1 MIDHHDALLSK
12 LIDDAFYGRPLIAV
26 TGVEGAGKTT
36 LARRFAQQFAN
47 EAECIALKASDFKNR
62 DDFIQRLVS
71 KLSPDSVEYAADT
84 PLNTIVD
91 YAGSLADQERLLV
104 LIVDDAESLSDAFL
118 ETLYELIDEA
128 DEASLCCLLLGDPAL
143 KDAIERADPN
153 GGIEDFSWF
162 DLPKLEE
169 PERPV
174 DPDQPIAAT
183 ATATITATT
192 EAAAPID
199 ELLQKLDVH
208 EAQVESGATES
219 AEPIELAP
227 LDIEKESD
235 ESFDELLGMMVN
247 DAEEGAAA
255 DTESDDEPEFDGS
268 PESEPELEPE
278 PEPELEPEA
287 ETETETEPEPEPEPE
302 SEPEPDSAFERVN
315 SDAVQRGDSGLEPAA
330 SEDEFDRN
338 IDEWLEP
345 DTRPSLGG
353 ARFSA
358 GEDLELDFDNDEQ
371 PEDAGQARRDEAST
385 LDPDIFGDDEDDVNT
400 SASKTDYLA
409 AAIGFARSVPLRL
422 AAARN
427 YWLAAGGLM
436 LLVLAV
442 IVFWRI
448 PDEPSSGTIELAAPV
463 ASRAGDSA
471 SVMPPTSGQI
481 SRPTADRSVVEP
493 DLEIVSSAVPVI
505 ANTAELSQPA
515 SLERVTSPE
524 RVDSEQA
531 MLAPDEIGVAAVS
544 VSEARPVARS
554 SSAAPTASPTPAPT
568 SPALAATRQAP
579 ATPVSPAAASPLQ
592 QNRLS
597 GSAFERQLLAMPAGS
612 FTLQILGASSEA
624 NVQAFVERY
633 GGGLRQTLGYYRSQ
647 RGGAPWF
654 IVAYGEFT
662 TREQASATLRRLP
675 QALSAAGPWVRPIAA
690 AQAEIRAAR

>member
-128 DEASLCCLLLGDPAL
+128 DEASLCCLLLGDPGL

-199 ELLQKLDVH
+199 ELLQKPDVH

-235 ESFDELLGMMVN
+235 ESFDELLGMMAN
-247 DAEEGAAA
+247 DAGAGAAA
-255 DTESDDEPEFDGS
+255 DTESDDNPEFDGS
-268 PESEPELEPE
+268 SEP
-278 PEPELEPEA
+278 
-287 ETETETEPEPEPEPE
+287 
-302 SEPEPDSAFERVN
+302 EPEPDSAFERVN
-315 SDAVQRGDSGLEPAA
+315 SDAVQLGDSGLEPAA

-409 AAIGFARSVPLRL
+409 AATGFARSVPLRL

-515 SLERVTSPE
+515 SPQRPASPERATSPE

-531 MLAPDEIGVAAVS
+531 VLAPDEIGVAAVS
-544 VSEARPVARS
+544 VSEARPVARR

-568 SPALAATRQAP
+568 RAATPPTLAATRPAP

-624 NVQAFVERY
+624 NVQAFVERN

>member
-128 DEASLCCLLLGDPAL
+128 DEASLCCLLLGDPGL

-183 ATATITATT
+183 AIATITATT

-199 ELLQKLDVH
+199 ELLQKPDVH

-235 ESFDELLGMMVN
+235 ESFDELLGMMAN
-247 DAEEGAAA
+247 DAGAGAAA
-255 DTESDDEPEFDGS
+255 DTESDDNPEFDGS
-268 PESEPELEPE
+268 SEP
-278 PEPELEPEA
+278 
-287 ETETETEPEPEPEPE
+287 
-302 SEPEPDSAFERVN
+302 EPEPDSAFERVN
-315 SDAVQRGDSGLEPAA
+315 SDAVQLGDSGLEPAA

-515 SLERVTSPE
+515 SLERVTSQERVTSPE

>member
-1 MIDHHDALLSK
+1 MTDNHDAFLSK

-71 KLSPDSVEYAADT
+71 KLSPDSVEYAADS

-162 DLPKLEE
+162 DLPKVEK

-174 DPDQPIAAT
+174 DPEQQIT
-183 ATATITATT
+183 STI

-199 ELLQKLDVH
+199 ELHHKRDVH
-208 EAQVESGATES
+208 EPEIDSVAVEPTE
-219 AEPIELAP
+219 LTL
-227 LDIEKESD
+227 LDIEEESD
-235 ESFDELLGMMVN
+235 ESFDELLGMMTN
-247 DAEEGAAA
+247 DAGGESA
-255 DTESDDEPEFDGS
+255 D
-268 PESEPELEPE
+268 
-278 PEPELEPEA
+278 
-287 ETETETEPEPEPEPE
+287 
-302 SEPEPDSAFERVN
+302 
-315 SDAVQRGDSGLEPAA
+315 EPAA
-330 SEDEFDRN
+330 QAFDQQRGQLVEHLVDESSSDFEEEQRMAGERESDEEAFHEESGLDPAESEDDFDRN
-338 IDEWLEP
+338 IDGRLEP

-353 ARFSA
+353 ERFAA
-358 GEDLELDFDNDEQ
+358 GEDLELDFDNREQ
-371 PEDAGQARRDEAST
+371 PEAARQARRVDEST
-385 LDPDIFGDDEDDVNT
+385 LDPDIFGDAQDDVNT
-400 SASKTDYLA
+400 GASKTDYLA
-409 AAIGFARSVPLRL
+409 AATVFARSVPLRL

-448 PDEPSSGTIELAAPV
+448 PDERNSGIIEFAAPV
-463 ASRAGDSA
+463 ASRAGDSV
-471 SVMPPTSGQI
+471 SVMPPTSGQT
-481 SRPTADRSVVEP
+481 SRPTSDRSIVEP
-493 DLEIVSSAVPVI
+493 DLGIVSSAEPVI
-505 ANTAELSQPA
+505 ANTAGSSQLA
-515 SLERVTSPE
+515 SPE
-524 RVDSEQA
+524 RVDTERA
-531 MLAPDEIGVAAVS
+531 VLAPDEIEVAAVP

-554 SSAAPTASPTPAPT
+554 SSAAPPVSPTPVPTRATTRPAPAAT
-568 SPALAATRQAP
+568 VSPAAT
-579 ATPVSPAAASPLQ
+579 PAAASPRQ
-592 QNRLS
+592 QNRLD
-597 GSAFERQLLAMPAGS
+597 GSAFERQLLAAPAES

-624 NVQAFVERY
+624 NVQAFVERN

-654 IVAYGEFT
+654 IVAYGEFA
-662 TREQASATLRRLP
+662 TREQADATRNRLP
-675 QALSAAGPWVRPIAA
+675 QALSAAGPWVRPITA
-690 AQAEIRAAR
+690 AQAEIQAAR

>member
-183 ATATITATT
+183 AIATITATT

-199 ELLQKLDVH
+199 ELLQKPDVH

-235 ESFDELLGMMVN
+235 ESFDELLGMMAN
-247 DAEEGAAA
+247 DAGAGAAA
-255 DTESDDEPEFDGS
+255 DTESDDNPEFDGS
-268 PESEPELEPE
+268 SEP
-278 PEPELEPEA
+278 
-287 ETETETEPEPEPEPE
+287 
-302 SEPEPDSAFERVN
+302 EPEPDSAFERVN

-409 AAIGFARSVPLRL
+409 AATGFARSVPLRL

-544 VSEARPVARS
+544 VSEARPVARR

-568 SPALAATRQAP
+568 RAATPPTLAATRPAP

-624 NVQAFVERY
+624 NVQAFVERN

>member
-128 DEASLCCLLLGDPAL
+128 DEASLCCLLLGDPRL

-174 DPDQPIAAT
+174 DPDQPIAST
-183 ATATITATT
+183 AIATITATT

-199 ELLQKLDVH
+199 ELLQKPDVH

-235 ESFDELLGMMVN
+235 ESFDELLGMMAN
-247 DAEEGAAA
+247 DAGAGAAA
-255 DTESDDEPEFDGS
+255 DTESDDNPEFDGS
-268 PESEPELEPE
+268 SD
-278 PEPELEPEA
+278 
-287 ETETETEPEPEPEPE
+287 
-302 SEPEPDSAFERVN
+302 PEPDSAFERVN
-315 SDAVQRGDSGLEPAA
+315 SDAVQLGDSGLEPAA

-409 AAIGFARSVPLRL
+409 AATGFARSVPLRL

-524 RVDSEQA
+524 RATSPERVDSEQA
-531 MLAPDEIGVAAVS
+531 VLAPDEIGVAAVS
-544 VSEARPVARS
+544 VSEARPVARR

-568 SPALAATRQAP
+568 RAATPPTLAATRPAP

-624 NVQAFVERY
+624 NVQAFVERN

>member
-128 DEASLCCLLLGDPAL
+128 DEASLCCLLLGDPGL

-174 DPDQPIAAT
+174 DPDQPIAST
-183 ATATITATT
+183 AIATITATT

-199 ELLQKLDVH
+199 ELLQKPDVH

-235 ESFDELLGMMVN
+235 ESFDELLGMMAN
-247 DAEEGAAA
+247 DAGAGAAA
-255 DTESDDEPEFDGS
+255 DTESDDNPEFDGS
-268 PESEPELEPE
+268 SEP
-278 PEPELEPEA
+278 
-287 ETETETEPEPEPEPE
+287 
-302 SEPEPDSAFERVN
+302 EPEPDSAFERVN
-315 SDAVQRGDSGLEPAA
+315 SDAVQLGDSGLEPAA

-409 AAIGFARSVPLRL
+409 AATGFARSVPLRL

-515 SLERVTSPE
+515 SPERVTSPE

-544 VSEARPVARS
+544 VSEARPVARR

-568 SPALAATRQAP
+568 RAATPPTLAATRPAP

-624 NVQAFVERY
+624 NVQAFVERN

>member
-128 DEASLCCLLLGDPAL
+128 DEASLCCLLLGDPGL

-174 DPDQPIAAT
+174 DPDQPIAST
-183 ATATITATT
+183 AIATITATT

-199 ELLQKLDVH
+199 ELLQKPDVH

-235 ESFDELLGMMVN
+235 ESFDELLGMMAN
-247 DAEEGAAA
+247 DAGAGAAA
-255 DTESDDEPEFDGS
+255 DTESDDNPEFDGS
-268 PESEPELEPE
+268 SEP
-278 PEPELEPEA
+278 
-287 ETETETEPEPEPEPE
+287 
-302 SEPEPDSAFERVN
+302 EPEPDSAFERVN
-315 SDAVQRGDSGLEPAA
+315 SDAVQLGDSGLEPAA

-409 AAIGFARSVPLRL
+409 AATGFARSVPLRL

-481 SRPTADRSVVEP
+481 SRPTADRSLVEP
-493 DLEIVSSAVPVI
+493 DLEIVSSAALVI

-515 SLERVTSPE
+515 SPQRPASPERATSPE

-531 MLAPDEIGVAAVS
+531 VLAPDEIGVAAVS
-544 VSEARPVARS
+544 VSEARPVARR

-568 SPALAATRQAP
+568 RAATPPTLAATRPAP

-624 NVQAFVERY
+624 NVQAFVERN

>member
-128 DEASLCCLLLGDPAL
+128 DEASLCCLLLGDPGL

-174 DPDQPIAAT
+174 DPDQPIAST
-183 ATATITATT
+183 AIATITATT

-199 ELLQKLDVH
+199 ELLQKPDVH

-235 ESFDELLGMMVN
+235 ESFDELLGMMAN
-247 DAEEGAAA
+247 DAGAGAAA
-255 DTESDDEPEFDGS
+255 DTESDDNPEFDGS
-268 PESEPELEPE
+268 SEP
-278 PEPELEPEA
+278 
-287 ETETETEPEPEPEPE
+287 
-302 SEPEPDSAFERVN
+302 EPEPDSAFERVN

-481 SRPTADRSVVEP
+481 SRPTADRSLVEP

>member
-174 DPDQPIAAT
+174 DPDQPIAST
-183 ATATITATT
+183 AIATITATT

-199 ELLQKLDVH
+199 ELLQKPDVH

-235 ESFDELLGMMVN
+235 ESFDELLGMMAN
-247 DAEEGAAA
+247 DAGAGAAA
-255 DTESDDEPEFDGS
+255 DTESDDNPEFDGS
-268 PESEPELEPE
+268 SEP
-278 PEPELEPEA
+278 
-287 ETETETEPEPEPEPE
+287 
-302 SEPEPDSAFERVN
+302 EPEPDSAFERVN

-409 AAIGFARSVPLRL
+409 AATGFARSVPLRL

-481 SRPTADRSVVEP
+481 SRPTADRSLVEP
-493 DLEIVSSAVPVI
+493 DLEIVSSAALVI

-515 SLERVTSPE
+515 SPQRPASPERATSPE

-544 VSEARPVARS
+544 VSEARPVARR

-568 SPALAATRQAP
+568 RAATPPTLAATRPAP

-624 NVQAFVERY
+624 NVQAFVERN

>member
-128 DEASLCCLLLGDPAL
+128 DEASLCCLLLGVPAL

-268 PESEPELEPE
+268 PESEPEL
-278 PEPELEPEA
+278 
-287 ETETETEPEPEPEPE
+287 EPEPE

>member
-174 DPDQPIAAT
+174 DPDQPIAST
-183 ATATITATT
+183 AIATITATT

-199 ELLQKLDVH
+199 ELLQKPDVH

-235 ESFDELLGMMVN
+235 ESFDELLGMMAN
-247 DAEEGAAA
+247 DAGAGAAA
-255 DTESDDEPEFDGS
+255 DTESDDNPEFDGS
-268 PESEPELEPE
+268 SEP
-278 PEPELEPEA
+278 
-287 ETETETEPEPEPEPE
+287 
-302 SEPEPDSAFERVN
+302 EPEPDSAFERVN
-315 SDAVQRGDSGLEPAA
+315 SDAVQLGDSGLEPAA

-409 AAIGFARSVPLRL
+409 AATGFARSVPLRL

-481 SRPTADRSVVEP
+481 SRPTADRSLVEP
-493 DLEIVSSAVPVI
+493 DLEIVSSAALVI

-515 SLERVTSPE
+515 SPQRPASPERATSPE

-531 MLAPDEIGVAAVS
+531 VLAPDEIGVAAVS
-544 VSEARPVARS
+544 VSEARPVARR

-568 SPALAATRQAP
+568 RAATPPTLAATRPAP

-624 NVQAFVERY
+624 NVQAFVERN

>member
-128 DEASLCCLLLGDPAL
+128 DEASLCCLLLGDPGL

-174 DPDQPIAAT
+174 DPDQPIAST
-183 ATATITATT
+183 AIATITATT

-199 ELLQKLDVH
+199 ELLQKPDVH

-235 ESFDELLGMMVN
+235 ESFDELLGMMAN
-247 DAEEGAAA
+247 DAGAGAAA
-255 DTESDDEPEFDGS
+255 DTESDDNPEFDGS
-268 PESEPELEPE
+268 SEPE
-278 PEPELEPEA
+278 PEPY
-287 ETETETEPEPEPEPE
+287 
-302 SEPEPDSAFERVN
+302 SAFERVS
-315 SDAVQRGDSGLEPAA
+315 SDAVQRGESGLEPAE

-409 AAIGFARSVPLRL
+409 AATGFARSVPLRL

-481 SRPTADRSVVEP
+481 SRPTADRSLVEP
-493 DLEIVSSAVPVI
+493 DLEIVSSAALVI

-515 SLERVTSPE
+515 SPQRPASPERATSPE

-531 MLAPDEIGVAAVS
+531 VLAPDEIGVAAVS
-544 VSEARPVARS
+544 VSEARPVARR

-568 SPALAATRQAP
+568 RAATPPTLAATRPAP

-624 NVQAFVERY
+624 NVQAFVERN

>member
-1 MIDHHDALLSK
+1 MA
-12 LIDDAFYGRPLIAV
+12 
-26 TGVEGAGKTT
+26 
-36 LARRFAQQFAN
+36 
-47 EAECIALKASDFKNR
+47 
-62 DDFIQRLVS
+62 
-71 KLSPDSVEYAADT
+71 
-84 PLNTIVD
+84 
-91 YAGSLADQERLLV
+91 
-104 LIVDDAESLSDAFL
+104 
-118 ETLYELIDEA
+118 
-128 DEASLCCLLLGDPAL
+128 
-143 KDAIERADPN
+143 
-153 GGIEDFSWF
+153 
-162 DLPKLEE
+162 
-169 PERPV
+169 
-174 DPDQPIAAT
+174 
-183 ATATITATT
+183 
-192 EAAAPID
+192 
-199 ELLQKLDVH
+199 
-208 EAQVESGATES
+208 
-219 AEPIELAP
+219 
-227 LDIEKESD
+227 
-235 ESFDELLGMMVN
+235 N
-247 DAEEGAAA
+247 DAGAGAAA
-255 DTESDDEPEFDGS
+255 DTESDDNPEFDGS
-268 PESEPELEPE
+268 SEP
-278 PEPELEPEA
+278 
-287 ETETETEPEPEPEPE
+287 
-302 SEPEPDSAFERVN
+302 EPEPDSAFERVN

>member
-174 DPDQPIAAT
+174 DPDQPIAST
-183 ATATITATT
+183 AIATITATT

-199 ELLQKLDVH
+199 ELLQKPDVH

-235 ESFDELLGMMVN
+235 ESFDELLGMMAN
-247 DAEEGAAA
+247 DAGAGAAA
-255 DTESDDEPEFDGS
+255 DTESDDNPEFDGS
-268 PESEPELEPE
+268 SEP
-278 PEPELEPEA
+278 
-287 ETETETEPEPEPEPE
+287 
-302 SEPEPDSAFERVN
+302 EPEPDSAFERVN

-409 AAIGFARSVPLRL
+409 AATGFARSVPLRL

-515 SLERVTSPE
+515 SLERVTSPDRVTSPE

-554 SSAAPTASPTPAPT
+554 SSAAPTASPTRT
-568 SPALAATRQAP
+568 C
-579 ATPVSPAAASPLQ
+579 ASPP
-592 QNRLS
+592 
-597 GSAFERQLLAMPAGS
+597 M
-612 FTLQILGASSEA
+612 
-624 NVQAFVERY
+624 
-633 GGGLRQTLGYYRSQ
+633 
-647 RGGAPWF
+647 APPH
-654 IVAYGEFT
+654 
-662 TREQASATLRRLP
+662 S
-675 QALSAAGPWVRPIAA
+675 
-690 AQAEIRAAR
+690 

>member
-162 DLPKLEE
+162 DLSKLEE

-199 ELLQKLDVH
+199 ELLQKPDVH

-227 LDIEKESD
+227 LDLEKESD
-235 ESFDELLGMMVN
+235 ESFDELLGMMAN
-247 DAEEGAAA
+247 DAGAGAAA
-255 DTESDDEPEFDGS
+255 DTESDDDPEFDGS
-268 PESEPELEPE
+268 SEPELEPE
-278 PEPELEPEA
+278 
-287 ETETETEPEPEPEPE
+287 TEPEP
-302 SEPEPDSAFERVN
+302 EPEPDSAFERVN
-315 SDAVQRGDSGLEPAA
+315 SDAVQLDDSGLEPAA

-358 GEDLELDFDNDEQ
+358 GEDLDPDFDNDEQ

-385 LDPDIFGDDEDDVNT
+385 LDPDIFGDDEDDVNS

-409 AAIGFARSVPLRL
+409 AATGFARSVPLRL

-448 PDEPSSGTIELAAPV
+448 PDEPSSETIELAAPV

-481 SRPTADRSVVEP
+481 SRPTADRTVVEP

-515 SLERVTSPE
+515 FPQRPASPERVTSPE

-531 MLAPDEIGVAAVS
+531 VLAPDEIGVAAVS

-568 SPALAATRQAP
+568 RAATPPTLAATRQAP

-624 NVQAFVERY
+624 NVQAFVERN

-662 TREQASATLRRLP
+662 TREQANSTLRRLP
-675 QALSAAGPWVRPIAA
+675 QPLSAAGPWVRPIAA

>member
-183 ATATITATT
+183 AIATITATT

-199 ELLQKLDVH
+199 ELLQKPDVH

-235 ESFDELLGMMVN
+235 ESFDELLGMMAN
-247 DAEEGAAA
+247 DAGAGAAA
-255 DTESDDEPEFDGS
+255 DTESDDNPEFDGS
-268 PESEPELEPE
+268 SEP
-278 PEPELEPEA
+278 
-287 ETETETEPEPEPEPE
+287 
-302 SEPEPDSAFERVN
+302 EPEPDSAFERVN
-315 SDAVQRGDSGLEPAA
+315 SDAVQLGDSGLEPAA

-409 AAIGFARSVPLRL
+409 AATGFARSVPLRL

-515 SLERVTSPE
+515 SPQRPASPERATSPE

-531 MLAPDEIGVAAVS
+531 VLAPDEIGVAAVS
-544 VSEARPVARS
+544 VSEARPVARR

-568 SPALAATRQAP
+568 RAATPPTLAATRPAP

-624 NVQAFVERY
+624 NVQAFVERN

>member
-183 ATATITATT
+183 AIATITATT

-199 ELLQKLDVH
+199 ELLQKPDVH

-235 ESFDELLGMMVN
+235 ESFDELLGMMAN
-247 DAEEGAAA
+247 DAGAGAAA
-255 DTESDDEPEFDGS
+255 DTESDDNPEFDGS
-268 PESEPELEPE
+268 SEP
-278 PEPELEPEA
+278 
-287 ETETETEPEPEPEPE
+287 
-302 SEPEPDSAFERVN
+302 EPEPDSAFERVN
-315 SDAVQRGDSGLEPAA
+315 SDAVQLGDSGLEPAA

-409 AAIGFARSVPLRL
+409 AATGFARSVPLRL

-524 RVDSEQA
+524 RATSPERVDSEQA
-531 MLAPDEIGVAAVS
+531 VLAPDEIGVAAVS
-544 VSEARPVARS
+544 VSEARPVARR

-568 SPALAATRQAP
+568 RAATPPTLAATRPAP

-624 NVQAFVERY
+624 NVQAFVERN

>member
-183 ATATITATT
+183 AIATITATT

-199 ELLQKLDVH
+199 ELLQKPDVH

-235 ESFDELLGMMVN
+235 ESFDELLGMMAN
-247 DAEEGAAA
+247 DAGAGAAA
-255 DTESDDEPEFDGS
+255 DTESDDNPEFDGS
-268 PESEPELEPE
+268 SEP
-278 PEPELEPEA
+278 
-287 ETETETEPEPEPEPE
+287 
-302 SEPEPDSAFERVN
+302 EPEPDSAFERVN
-315 SDAVQRGDSGLEPAA
+315 SDAVQLGDSGLEPAA

-409 AAIGFARSVPLRL
+409 AATGFARSVPLRL

-612 FTLQILGASSEA
+612 FTLQILGA
-624 NVQAFVERY
+624 
-633 GGGLRQTLGYYRSQ
+633 
-647 RGGAPWF
+647 
-654 IVAYGEFT
+654 
-662 TREQASATLRRLP
+662 
-675 QALSAAGPWVRPIAA
+675 
-690 AQAEIRAAR
+690 

>member
-174 DPDQPIAAT
+174 DPDQPIAST
-183 ATATITATT
+183 AIATITATT

-199 ELLQKLDVH
+199 ELLQKPDVH

-235 ESFDELLGMMVN
+235 ESFDELLGMMAN
-247 DAEEGAAA
+247 DAGAGAAA
-255 DTESDDEPEFDGS
+255 DTESDDNPEFDGS
-268 PESEPELEPE
+268 SEP
-278 PEPELEPEA
+278 
-287 ETETETEPEPEPEPE
+287 
-302 SEPEPDSAFERVN
+302 EPEPDSAFERVN
-315 SDAVQRGDSGLEPAA
+315 SDAVQLGDSGLEPAA

-409 AAIGFARSVPLRL
+409 AATGFARSVPLRL

-493 DLEIVSSAVPVI
+493 DLEIVSSAAPVI

-515 SLERVTSPE
+515 SPQRPASPERATSPE

-531 MLAPDEIGVAAVS
+531 VLAPDEIGVAAVS
-544 VSEARPVARS
+544 VSEARPVARRS
-554 SSAAPTASPTPAPT
+554 IAAPTASPTPAPT
-568 SPALAATRQAP
+568 RAATSPTLAATRPAP

-624 NVQAFVERY
+624 NVQAFVERN

>member
-128 DEASLCCLLLGDPAL
+128 DEASLCCLLLGDPGL

-183 ATATITATT
+183 AIATITATT

-199 ELLQKLDVH
+199 ELLQKPDVH

-255 DTESDDEPEFDGS
+255 DTESDDDPEFDGS
-268 PESEPELEPE
+268 SEP
-278 PEPELEPEA
+278 
-287 ETETETEPEPEPEPE
+287 
-302 SEPEPDSAFERVN
+302 EPEPDSAFERVN
-315 SDAVQRGDSGLEPAA
+315 SDAVQLGDSGLEPAA

-385 LDPDIFGDDEDDVNT
+385 LDPDIFVDDEDDVNT
-400 SASKTDYLA
+400 GASKTDYLA

-448 PDEPSSGTIELAAPV
+448 PDESSSGTIELAAPV

-481 SRPTADRSVVEP
+481 SRPTADRSAVEP
-493 DLEIVSSAVPVI
+493 DLGIVSSAAPDI

-515 SLERVTSPE
+515 SPQRPASPERATSPE

-624 NVQAFVERY
+624 NVQAFVERN

>member
-128 DEASLCCLLLGDPAL
+128 DEASLCCLLLGDPTL

-235 ESFDELLGMMVN
+235 ESFDELLGMMAN
-247 DAEEGAAA
+247 DAGAGAAA
-255 DTESDDEPEFDGS
+255 DTESDDNPEFDGS
-268 PESEPELEPE
+268 SEP
-278 PEPELEPEA
+278 
-287 ETETETEPEPEPEPE
+287 
-302 SEPEPDSAFERVN
+302 EPEPDSAFERVN
-315 SDAVQRGDSGLEPAA
+315 SDAVQLGDSGLEPAA

-409 AAIGFARSVPLRL
+409 AATGFARSVPLRL

-427 YWLAAGGLM
+427 YWLAAGELM

-515 SLERVTSPE
+515 SQERVTSPDRVTSPE

>member
-183 ATATITATT
+183 AIATITATT

-199 ELLQKLDVH
+199 ELLQKPDVH

-235 ESFDELLGMMVN
+235 ESFDELLGMMAN
-247 DAEEGAAA
+247 DAGAGAAA
-255 DTESDDEPEFDGS
+255 DTESDDNPEFDGS
-268 PESEPELEPE
+268 SEP
-278 PEPELEPEA
+278 
-287 ETETETEPEPEPEPE
+287 
-302 SEPEPDSAFERVN
+302 EPEPDSAFERVN
-315 SDAVQRGDSGLEPAA
+315 SDAVQLGDSGLEPAA

-345 DTRPSLGG
+345 DTQPSLGG

-481 SRPTADRSVVEP
+481 SRPTADRSLVEP
-493 DLEIVSSAVPVI
+493 DLEIVSSAALVI

-515 SLERVTSPE
+515 SPQSPASPERATSPE

-531 MLAPDEIGVAAVS
+531 VLAPDEIGVAAVS
-544 VSEARPVARS
+544 VSEARPVARR

>member
-1 MIDHHDALLSK
+1 MIDNHDALLSK

-128 DEASLCCLLLGDPAL
+128 DEASLCCLLLGDPGL

-169 PERPV
+169 PERPA
-174 DPDQPIAAT
+174 DPGQPIPVNIPAAIPPTIPAAIPATIPAAIPVAIPAT
-183 ATATITATT
+183 A
-192 EAAAPID
+192 EASAPVD
-199 ELLQKLDVH
+199 ELLQKPDVH
-208 EAQVESGATES
+208 ETQVESVA
-219 AEPIELAP
+219 AEPIELAL
-227 LDIEKESD
+227 LDIEEESD
-235 ESFDELLGMMVN
+235 ESFDELLGMMAN
-247 DAEEGAAA
+247 DAEEEAGEEAEEDAAA
-255 DTESDDEPEFDGS
+255 DTEP
-268 PESEPELEPE
+268 
-278 PEPELEPEA
+278 
-287 ETETETEPEPEPEPE
+287 
-302 SEPEPDSAFERVN
+302 EPEPDSAFERVN
-315 SDAVQRGDSGLEPAA
+315 SDAVELGESGLEPAE

-353 ARFSA
+353 ARSSA

-371 PEDAGQARRDEAST
+371 PEDAGQARRGEELT

-400 SASKTDYLA
+400 GASKTDYLA
-409 AAIGFARSVPLRL
+409 AATVFARSVPLRL

-448 PDEPSSGTIELAAPV
+448 PDEPSSGTIELASPV
-463 ASRAGDSA
+463 ESRGGDSVP
-471 SVMPPTSGQI
+471 VMPPTSGQI
-481 SRPTADRSVVEP
+481 SRPTADRAIVES
-493 DLEIVSSAVPVI
+493 DLGIVSSAAPVI
-505 ANTAELSQPA
+505 VNTAELSQPA
-515 SLERVTSPE
+515 SPERPASQE

-531 MLAPDEIGVAAVS
+531 VRAPDDIEVAAVPA
-544 VSEARPVARS
+544 SEARPVAPS
-554 SSAAPTASPTPAPT
+554 SSAVATASSMPELTRAAPPPAAMTTLPAP
-568 SPALAATRQAP
+568 AAT
-579 ATPVSPAAASPLQ
+579 VSPAAASPRQPNELG
-592 QNRLS
+592 
-597 GSAFERQLLAMPAGS
+597 GSAFERQLLAASAES

-624 NVQAFVERY
+624 NVQAFVARN

-662 TREQASATLRRLP
+662 TREQASATLSRLP
-675 QALSAAGPWVRPIAA
+675 QVLSAAGPWVRPIAA

>member
-143 KDAIERADPN
+143 RDAIERADPN

-174 DPDQPIAAT
+174 DPDQPIEAT

-199 ELLQKLDVH
+199 ELLQKPDVH

-235 ESFDELLGMMVN
+235 GSFDKLLGMMAN
-247 DAEEGAAA
+247 DAGAGAAA
-255 DTESDDEPEFDGS
+255 DTESDDDPEFDGS
-268 PESEPELEPE
+268 SE
-278 PEPELEPEA
+278 PEPELEPE
-287 ETETETEPEPEPEPE
+287 TEPETEPEPEPEPE
-302 SEPEPDSAFERVN
+302 SEPEPEPDSAFERVS
-315 SDAVQRGDSGLEPAA
+315 SDAVQLGDSGLEPAA

-353 ARFSA
+353 ASFSA
-358 GEDLELDFDNDEQ
+358 GEDLDPDFDNDEQ

-409 AAIGFARSVPLRL
+409 AATGFARSAPLRL

-427 YWLAAGGLM
+427 YWLAAVGLM

-448 PDEPSSGTIELAAPV
+448 PAEPSSGTIELAAPV

-471 SVMPPTSGQI
+471 SVMSPTSGQI
-481 SRPTADRSVVEP
+481 SRPAADRSVVEP

-515 SLERVTSPE
+515 SPQRPASPERVTSPE

-531 MLAPDEIGVAAVS
+531 VLAPDEIGVAAVS
-544 VSEARPVARS
+544 LSEARPVARS
-554 SSAAPTASPTPAPT
+554 SSAAPTVSPTPAPT
-568 SPALAATRQAP
+568 RAATP
-579 ATPVSPAAASPLQ
+579 PTLAAASPLQ

-624 NVQAFVERY
+624 NVQAFVERN

-662 TREQASATLRRLP
+662 TREQANATLRRLP

>member
-174 DPDQPIAAT
+174 DPDQPIAST
-183 ATATITATT
+183 AIATITATT

-199 ELLQKLDVH
+199 ELLQKPDVH

-235 ESFDELLGMMVN
+235 ESFDELLGMMAN
-247 DAEEGAAA
+247 DAGAGAAA
-255 DTESDDEPEFDGS
+255 DTESDDNPEFDGS
-268 PESEPELEPE
+268 SEP
-278 PEPELEPEA
+278 
-287 ETETETEPEPEPEPE
+287 
-302 SEPEPDSAFERVN
+302 EPEPDSAFERVN
-315 SDAVQRGDSGLEPAA
+315 SDAVQLGDSGLEPAA

-409 AAIGFARSVPLRL
+409 AATGFARSVPLRL

-463 ASRAGDSA
+463 ASRAGDFA

-481 SRPTADRSVVEP
+481 SRPTADRSLVEP
-493 DLEIVSSAVPVI
+493 DLEIVSSAALVI

-515 SLERVTSPE
+515 SPQRPASPERATSPE

-531 MLAPDEIGVAAVS
+531 VLAPDEIGVAAVS
-544 VSEARPVARS
+544 VSEARPVARR

-568 SPALAATRQAP
+568 RAATPPTLAATRPAP

-624 NVQAFVERY
+624 NVQAFVERN

>member
-183 ATATITATT
+183 AIATITATT

-199 ELLQKLDVH
+199 ELLQKPDVH

-235 ESFDELLGMMVN
+235 ESFDELLGMMAN
-247 DAEEGAAA
+247 DAGAGAAA
-255 DTESDDEPEFDGS
+255 DTESDDNPEFDGS
-268 PESEPELEPE
+268 SEP
-278 PEPELEPEA
+278 
-287 ETETETEPEPEPEPE
+287 
-302 SEPEPDSAFERVN
+302 EPEPDSAFERVN
-315 SDAVQRGDSGLEPAA
+315 SDAVQLGDSGLEPAA

>member
-128 DEASLCCLLLGDPAL
+128 DEASLCCLLLGDPRL

-174 DPDQPIAAT
+174 DPDQPIAST
-183 ATATITATT
+183 AIATITATT
-192 EAAAPID
+192 EASAPID
-199 ELLQKLDVH
+199 ELLQKPDVH

-235 ESFDELLGMMVN
+235 ESFDELLGMMAN
-247 DAEEGAAA
+247 DAGAGAAA
-255 DTESDDEPEFDGS
+255 DTESDDNPEFDGS
-268 PESEPELEPE
+268 SEP
-278 PEPELEPEA
+278 
-287 ETETETEPEPEPEPE
+287 
-302 SEPEPDSAFERVN
+302 EPEPDSAFERVN
-315 SDAVQRGDSGLEPAA
+315 SDAVQLGDSGLEPAA

-409 AAIGFARSVPLRL
+409 AATGFARSVPLRL

-481 SRPTADRSVVEP
+481 SRPTADRSLVEP
-493 DLEIVSSAVPVI
+493 DLEIVSSAALVI

-515 SLERVTSPE
+515 SPQRPASPERATSPE

-531 MLAPDEIGVAAVS
+531 VLAPDEIGVAAVS
-544 VSEARPVARS
+544 VSEARPVARR

-568 SPALAATRQAP
+568 RAATPPTLAATRPAP

-624 NVQAFVERY
+624 NVQAFVERN

>member
-162 DLPKLEE
+162 DLPKLEK
-169 PERPV
+169 PERSV
-174 DPDQPIAAT
+174 DPDQPI
-183 ATATITATT
+183 TATITATT

-199 ELLQKLDVH
+199 ELLQKPDAH
-208 EAQVESGATES
+208 EAQVESVA
-219 AEPIELAP
+219 AEPAELAL
-227 LDIEKESD
+227 LDIAEESD
-235 ESFDELLGMMVN
+235 ESFDELLGMMTN
-247 DAEEGAAA
+247 DAGGEPADEPAAQSFGQQRGQLDEYLVGESGSDLEQEERMAAERESDEEGFH
-255 DTESDDEPEFDGS
+255 EE
-268 PESEPELEPE
+268 
-278 PEPELEPEA
+278 
-287 ETETETEPEPEPEPE
+287 
-302 SEPEPDSAFERVN
+302 
-315 SDAVQRGDSGLEPAA
+315 SGLEPAE

-345 DTRPSLGG
+345 DERPSLGG
-353 ARFSA
+353 ERFAA
-358 GEDLELDFDNDEQ
+358 GEDLELDLDNGEQ
-371 PEDAGQARRDEAST
+371 PEAAGQAPRVEEST
-385 LDPDIFGDDEDDVNT
+385 LDPDIFGDDEDGVNT
-400 SASKTDYLA
+400 GASKTDY
-409 AAIGFARSVPLRL
+409 
-422 AAARN
+422 
-427 YWLAAGGLM
+427 LAAGGLM

-448 PDEPSSGTIELAAPV
+448 PDEPSFGTIELAAPV
-463 ASRAGDSA
+463 ALRAGDSA

-481 SRPTADRSVVEP
+481 SRPTSDRLIVEP
-493 DLEIVSSAVPVI
+493 DLGIVSSAEPVI
-505 ANTAELSQPA
+505 ANTAESPQPA
-515 SLERVTSPE
+515 APE
-524 RVDSEQA
+524 RVDTERA
-531 MLAPDEIGVAAVS
+531 VIAPDEIGVAAVP

-554 SSAAPTASPTPAPT
+554 SSAAPTASPTPVPT
-568 SPALAATRQAP
+568 RAATPPTLAATRPAP
-579 ATPVSPAAASPLQ
+579 ATTVSPAAASPRQ
-592 QNRLS
+592 QNGLG
-597 GSAFERQLLAMPAGS
+597 GSAFERQLLGAPAES

-624 NVQAFVERY
+624 NVQAFVERN

-654 IVAYGEFT
+654 IVAYGEFA
-662 TREQASATLRRLP
+662 TREQANATLSRLP
-675 QALSAAGPWVRPIAA
+675 QALSAAGPWVRPITA

>member
-183 ATATITATT
+183 AIATITATT

-199 ELLQKLDVH
+199 ELLQKPDVH

-235 ESFDELLGMMVN
+235 ESFDELLGMMAN
-247 DAEEGAAA
+247 DAGAGAAA
-255 DTESDDEPEFDGS
+255 DTESDDNPEFDGS
-268 PESEPELEPE
+268 SEP
-278 PEPELEPEA
+278 
-287 ETETETEPEPEPEPE
+287 
-302 SEPEPDSAFERVN
+302 EPEPDSAFERVN
-315 SDAVQRGDSGLEPAA
+315 SDAVQLGDSGLEPAA

-358 GEDLELDFDNDEQ
+358 GEDLDPDFDNDEQ

-409 AAIGFARSVPLRL
+409 AATGFARSVPLRL

-427 YWLAAGGLM
+427 YWLAAVGLM

-515 SLERVTSPE
+515 SPQRPASPERVTSPE

-531 MLAPDEIGVAAVS
+531 VLAPDEIGVAAVS

-568 SPALAATRQAP
+568 RAATPPTLAATRQAP

-624 NVQAFVERY
+624 NVQAFVERN

>member
-128 DEASLCCLLLGDPAL
+128 DEASLCCLLLGDPGL

-174 DPDQPIAAT
+174 DPDQPIAST
-183 ATATITATT
+183 AIATITATT

-199 ELLQKLDVH
+199 ELLQKPDVH

-235 ESFDELLGMMVN
+235 ESFDELLGMMAN
-247 DAEEGAAA
+247 DAGAGAAA
-255 DTESDDEPEFDGS
+255 DTESDDNPEFDGS
-268 PESEPELEPE
+268 SEP
-278 PEPELEPEA
+278 
-287 ETETETEPEPEPEPE
+287 
-302 SEPEPDSAFERVN
+302 EPEPDSAFERVN

-481 SRPTADRSVVEP
+481 SRPTADRSLVEP

-624 NVQAFVERY
+624 NVQAFVERN

-690 AQAEIRAAR
+690 AQAEIRVAR

>member
-128 DEASLCCLLLGDPAL
+128 DEASLCCLLLGDPGL

-174 DPDQPIAAT
+174 DPDQPIAST
-183 ATATITATT
+183 AIATITATT

-199 ELLQKLDVH
+199 ELLQKPDVH

-235 ESFDELLGMMVN
+235 ESFDELLGMMAN
-247 DAEEGAAA
+247 DAGAGAAA
-255 DTESDDEPEFDGS
+255 DTESDDNPEFDGS
-268 PESEPELEPE
+268 SEP
-278 PEPELEPEA
+278 
-287 ETETETEPEPEPEPE
+287 
-302 SEPEPDSAFERVN
+302 EPEPDSAFERVN
-315 SDAVQRGDSGLEPAA
+315 SDAVQLGDSGLEPAA

-409 AAIGFARSVPLRL
+409 AATGFARSVPLRL

-544 VSEARPVARS
+544 VSEARPVARR

-568 SPALAATRQAP
+568 RAATPPTLAATRPAP

-624 NVQAFVERY
+624 NVQAFVERN

>member
-128 DEASLCCLLLGDPAL
+128 DEASLCCLLLGDPGL

-174 DPDQPIAAT
+174 DPDQPIAST
-183 ATATITATT
+183 AIATITATT

-199 ELLQKLDVH
+199 ELLQKPDVH

-235 ESFDELLGMMVN
+235 ESFDELLGMMAN
-247 DAEEGAAA
+247 DAGAGAAA
-255 DTESDDEPEFDGS
+255 DTESDDNPEFDGS
-268 PESEPELEPE
+268 SEP
-278 PEPELEPEA
+278 
-287 ETETETEPEPEPEPE
+287 
-302 SEPEPDSAFERVN
+302 EPEPDSAFERVN
-315 SDAVQRGDSGLEPAA
+315 SDAVQLGDSGLEPAA

-481 SRPTADRSVVEP
+481 SRPTADRSLVEP
-493 DLEIVSSAVPVI
+493 DLEIVSSAALVI

-515 SLERVTSPE
+515 SPQRPASPERATSPV

-531 MLAPDEIGVAAVS
+531 VLAPDEIGVAAVS

>member
-128 DEASLCCLLLGDPAL
+128 DEASLCCLLLGDPGL

-174 DPDQPIAAT
+174 DPDQPIAST
-183 ATATITATT
+183 AIATITATT

-199 ELLQKLDVH
+199 ELLQKPDVH

-235 ESFDELLGMMVN
+235 ESFDELLGMMAN
-247 DAEEGAAA
+247 DAGAGAAA
-255 DTESDDEPEFDGS
+255 DTESDDNPEFDGS
-268 PESEPELEPE
+268 SEP
-278 PEPELEPEA
+278 
-287 ETETETEPEPEPEPE
+287 
-302 SEPEPDSAFERVN
+302 EPEPDSAFERVN
-315 SDAVQRGDSGLEPAA
+315 SDAVQLGDSGLEPAA

-409 AAIGFARSVPLRL
+409 AATGFARSVPLRL

-493 DLEIVSSAVPVI
+493 DLEIVSSAALVI

-515 SLERVTSPE
+515 SPQRPASPERATSPE

-531 MLAPDEIGVAAVS
+531 VLAPDEIGVAAVS
-544 VSEARPVARS
+544 VSEARPVARR

-568 SPALAATRQAP
+568 RAATPPTLAATRPAP

-624 NVQAFVERY
+624 NVQAFVERN

>member
-128 DEASLCCLLLGDPAL
+128 DEASLCCLLLGDPGL

-183 ATATITATT
+183 AIATITATT

-247 DAEEGAAA
+247 DAGEGAAA

-268 PESEPELEPE
+268 S
-278 PEPELEPEA
+278 
-287 ETETETEPEPEPEPE
+287 E

-515 SLERVTSPE
+515 SPQRPASPE
-524 RVDSEQA
+524 RA
-531 MLAPDEIGVAAVS
+531 
-544 VSEARPVARS
+544 
-554 SSAAPTASPTPAPT
+554 T
-568 SPALAATRQAP
+568 SP
-579 ATPVSPAAASPLQ
+579 
-592 QNRLS
+592 
-597 GSAFERQLLAMPAGS
+597 
-612 FTLQILGASSEA
+612 
-624 NVQAFVERY
+624 
-633 GGGLRQTLGYYRSQ
+633 
-647 RGGAPWF
+647 
-654 IVAYGEFT
+654 
-662 TREQASATLRRLP
+662 
-675 QALSAAGPWVRPIAA
+675 VR
-690 AQAEIRAAR
+690 

>member
-128 DEASLCCLLLGDPAL
+128 DEASLCCLLLGDPGL

-235 ESFDELLGMMVN
+235 ESFDELLGMMAN
-247 DAEEGAAA
+247 DAGAGAAA
-255 DTESDDEPEFDGS
+255 DTESDDNPEFDGS
-268 PESEPELEPE
+268 SEP
-278 PEPELEPEA
+278 
-287 ETETETEPEPEPEPE
+287 
-302 SEPEPDSAFERVN
+302 EPEPDSAFERVN

-515 SLERVTSPE
+515 SLDRVTSPE
-524 RVDSEQA
+524 RVTSEQA

>member
-128 DEASLCCLLLGDPAL
+128 DEASLCCLLLGDPGL

-174 DPDQPIAAT
+174 DPDQPIAST
-183 ATATITATT
+183 AIATITATT

-199 ELLQKLDVH
+199 ELLQKPDVH

-235 ESFDELLGMMVN
+235 ESFDELLGMMAN
-247 DAEEGAAA
+247 DAGAGAAA
-255 DTESDDEPEFDGS
+255 DTESDDNPEFDGS
-268 PESEPELEPE
+268 SEP
-278 PEPELEPEA
+278 
-287 ETETETEPEPEPEPE
+287 
-302 SEPEPDSAFERVN
+302 EPEPDSAFERVN
-315 SDAVQRGDSGLEPAA
+315 SDAVQLGDSGLEPAA

-515 SLERVTSPE
+515 SLDRVTSPE
-524 RVDSEQA
+524 RVTSEQA

-544 VSEARPVARS
+544 VSEARPVARRS
-554 SSAAPTASPTPAPT
+554 IAAPTASPTPAPT
-568 SPALAATRQAP
+568 RAATPPTLAATRPAP